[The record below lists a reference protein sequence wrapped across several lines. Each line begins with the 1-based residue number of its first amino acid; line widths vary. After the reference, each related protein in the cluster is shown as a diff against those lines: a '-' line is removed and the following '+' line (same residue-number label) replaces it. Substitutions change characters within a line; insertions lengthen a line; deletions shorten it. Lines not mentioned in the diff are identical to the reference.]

1 LPLQNKWAE
10 RARGYLEPAE
20 QIQTIFRAQSGLPP
34 SWTGPILVL
43 FLGLVFTANALSPG
57 KITVLWVSMVVGAV
71 VAVWIVGIVLVRFH
85 HVVVTDRAIVVLD
98 VNRVTNRPTRFRL
111 RHSRDFHFGPMSK
124 AWGKFVL
131 DDTNYWVPRKFHSEV
146 AAADAALTQ

>member
-1 LPLQNKWAE
+1 
-10 RARGYLEPAE
+10 
-20 QIQTIFRAQSGLPP
+20 
-34 SWTGPILVL
+34 
-43 FLGLVFTANALSPG
+43 
-57 KITVLWVSMVVGAV
+57 MVVGAV
-71 VAVWIVGIVLVRFH
+71 VAVWIVGIV